1 MCPLAILRRAAP
13 PFEVDEVQVVARR
26 SAARRD
32 VSASTSKRVVD
43 GTLLFFSLSRLP
55 FLSFSLS
62 LVGKRA
68 RNSWGMVG
76 WNLSPVFDR
85 AVPRATRA
93 LILVGSLLRLLSV
106 RGIPVLFL

>member
-1 MCPLAILRRAAP
+1 MSIGYSAARYAAV
-13 PFEVDEVQVVARR
+13 EVDEVQIVARR

-32 VSASTSKRVVD
+32 VSASASKRVVD
-43 GTLLFFSLSRLP
+43 GTLLSSSLSLTLASP
-55 FLSFSLS
+55 FSLS

-85 AVPRATRA
+85 AMPRATRA